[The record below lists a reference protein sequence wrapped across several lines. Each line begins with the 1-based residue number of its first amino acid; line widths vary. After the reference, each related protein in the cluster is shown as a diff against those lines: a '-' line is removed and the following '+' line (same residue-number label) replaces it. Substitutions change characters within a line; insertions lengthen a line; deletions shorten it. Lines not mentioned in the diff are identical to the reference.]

1 MRKMGVT
8 PAHCMAEIWPFM
20 SFSTKTSAS
29 DFFLAAD
36 FFLVAGFAAS
46 RGLLGVAEAG
56 VLQTIYFQ
64 LSLFVRVPPRPGRRR
79 RPPRAAPGP

>member
-1 MRKMGVT
+1 
-8 PAHCMAEIWPFM
+8 MAERQED
-20 SFSTKTSAS
+20 AA
-29 DFFLAAD
+29 LAHVFGTQPGVDQRVGIERKAD
-36 FFLVAGFAAS
+36 

>member
-1 MRKMGVT
+1 MIFGFGLVT
-8 PAHCMAEIWPFM
+8 
-20 SFSTKTSAS
+20 
-29 DFFLAAD
+29 AATA
-36 FFLVAGFAAS
+36 FVTNLAGFAAS